1 MHVLRSAACF
11 LLTVLVSFEA
21 PGAAAVSGWRGDGS
35 GLYREA
41 APPLRWGPSSNVLW
55 RTALPEWSNASPLVL
70 GDRVFVCAEP
80 AALVC
85 LALDDGRVLW
95 RRSLEYADLAATPAE
110 AEAIRERVKQA
121 AGVRARADEA
131 ERKANRAREA
141 AKKDPTNEVLAAA
154 AAAAR
159 EEASQR
165 RRDLE
170 PFKTLAPPGTHAING
185 FSTATPATDGQAV
198 YVFFGLGTAGR
209 FLPDGTRT
217 WAREI
222 GRPRNGWGHSASP
235 VLSGGT
241 LFIHVGDVLYACDAA
256 TGEVRWQAPSPSGW
270 GTPLIAGPADRPVVV
285 TPAGDCFDVADGH
298 KRAGGLFRC
307 PWNAPVTDGEALYVI
322 DEGLALAMPLPAE
335 GQAAATR
342 WRKTDPKARFYA
354 TGLVFDGLVY
364 NVNQNGALSVYD
376 AKDGALVYAK
386 DLDLGRGGKTVY
398 PSLVV
403 GGGRL
408 YVSADN
414 GQTVAIATGREY
426 AELARNSLA
435 PFRSTPVCAG
445 RRLLIRTLDA
455 LYCLAEPG
463 GG

>member
-1 MHVLRSAACF
+1 
-11 LLTVLVSFEA
+11 
-21 PGAAAVSGWRGDGS
+21 
-35 GLYREA
+35 
-41 APPLRWGPSSNVLW
+41 
-55 RTALPEWSNASPLVL
+55 
-70 GDRVFVCAEP
+70 
-80 AALVC
+80 
-85 LALDDGRVLW
+85 
-95 RRSLEYADLAATPAE
+95 
-110 AEAIRERVKQA
+110 
-121 AGVRARADEA
+121 
-131 ERKANRAREA
+131 
-141 AKKDPTNEVLAAA
+141 
-154 AAAAR
+154 
-159 EEASQR
+159 
-165 RRDLE
+165 
-170 PFKTLAPPGTHAING
+170 
-185 FSTATPATDGQAV
+185 
-198 YVFFGLGTAGR
+198 
-209 FLPDGTRT
+209 
-217 WAREI
+217 
-222 GRPRNGWGHSASP
+222 
-235 VLSGGT
+235 
-241 LFIHVGDVLYACDAA
+241 
-256 TGEVRWQAPSPSGW
+256 
-270 GTPLIAGPADRPVVV
+270 
-285 TPAGDCFDVADGH
+285 
-298 KRAGGLFRC
+298 
-307 PWNAPVTDGEALYVI
+307 
-322 DEGLALAMPLPAE
+322 MPLPAE

-414 GQTVAIATGREY
+414 GQTIAIAPGREY